1 MRTNLDCSFLRERAY
16 QSRVLAGGMR
26 DVSIRERLLALATE
40 YEALAL
46 RIDQPRPGSTSWD
59 GELAKVL

>member
-26 DVSIRERLLALATE
+26 DVSVRKRLLALATE

-46 RIDQPRPGSTSWD
+46 QMDQLRPVPPSWE
-59 GELAKVL
+59 GAKIL